1 MTGDRESRRL
11 EMLLGH
17 VLQIGSI
24 VSTSLLAVGL
34 ALSLAAPGYGAA
46 GRFLDLGLMT
56 LMATPV
62 ARVIVSVVEYA
73 HERDWTFVALTATV
87 LLVLGGSL
95 MIAIAH

>member
-1 MTGDRESRRL
+1 MTSDRESPRL
-11 EMLLGH
+11 ETLLGRVLH
-17 VLQIGSI
+17 VGSI

-34 ALSLAAPGYGAA
+34 GLSLVTPGSQAA
-46 GRFLDLGLMT
+46 GRFLDVGLMT

-62 ARVIVSVVEYA
+62 ARVMVSVVEYA